1 MVATCAAARFGI
13 LIEINAATK
22 PASASWCV
30 GMSEKREFWSGRTGF
45 VLATMGSAI
54 GLGSIWKFPYEV
66 GSNGGAAFI
75 VFYLL
80 GLALVVLPL
89 MLVEFAI
96 GRRGGSDAIG
106 SIAAVA
112 AESGAARQWAFAGA
126 LGILTSFFILS
137 FYSVIGGWAVAY
149 TADMVWYG
157 LPGDSVQAVRAR
169 YDALLASPAWMAF
182 DHACF
187 MTMTAL
193 VVAGGVAGGIERACK
208 ILMPILIVLIVI
220 LAGYSLVEGD
230 SLAAARFF
238 FAVDLRAVTA
248 RVAVEALGLGFFS
261 IGVGLAVMITYA
273 AYAQK
278 VIDLRQVALVTIVS
292 DTAIS
297 FLAGFAVFPIV
308 FAEKLD
314 PSSGPG
320 LVFVSLPLAFARMP
334 FGSWAALAFFLL
346 LTVAALASAMSML
359 EMTVALL
366 RRWPGCS
373 RPAAAWA
380 AAMLCWLLGLGS
392 VLSFNTW
399 SGWFP
404 LAAIPG
410 LAGATVFDL
419 LDQLTS
425 NVLLPIGGLALA
437 VFGGWVVPAGL
448 LASEL
453 GIGRAPIRVLRILL
467 RYVAPLAIAA
477 AALAPFVL

>member
-1 MVATCAAARFGI
+1 MT
-13 LIEINAATK
+13 
-22 PASASWCV
+22 
-30 GMSEKREFWSGRTGF
+30 EKREFWSGRAGF

-66 GSNGGAAFI
+66 GSNGGAAFV

-80 GLALVVLPL
+80 GLGFVVFPL

-96 GRRGGSDAIG
+96 GRRGRSDAIG

-112 AESGAARQWAFAGA
+112 AESGAGWQWALAGA
-126 LGILTSFFILS
+126 LGILTSFLILS

-149 TADMVWYG
+149 AADTVWYG
-157 LPGDSVQAVRAR
+157 LPDAGAPAVQAR
-169 YDALLASPAWMAF
+169 YDAFLASAAWMSF
-182 DHACF
+182 YHACF
-187 MTMTAL
+187 MAMTAF
-193 VVAGGVAGGIERACK
+193 VVAGGVAGGIERASK
-208 ILMPILIVLIVI
+208 ILMPVLIALIVI

-230 SLAAARFF
+230 GLAAARFF

-278 VIDLRQVALVTIVS
+278 AIDLRQVAVVTIVG

-320 LVFVSLPLAFARMP
+320 LVFVSLPLAFVRMP
-334 FGSWAALAFFLL
+334 LGRWAAIAFFLL

-359 EMTVALL
+359 EMSVALL
-366 RRWPGCS
+366 RRWPGWS

-404 LAAIPG
+404 LAAVPG
-410 LAGATVFDL
+410 LAGAPVFEL

-425 NVLLPIGGLALA
+425 NVLLPIGGFALA
-437 VFGGWVVPAGL
+437 VFGGWVIPAEL

-453 GIGRAPIRVLRILL
+453 GVGRAPIRALRVLL
-467 RYVAPLAIAA
+467 RYIAPLAIAV
-477 AALAPFVL
+477 AALAPIFL